1 MKLTEVLV
9 TVLISLLLVTG
20 ITYAYSACVKNYSQI
35 IEKEKDNRVVLYV
48 DREMR
53 KEISSFC
60 VPYWKNSD
68 EKRFVLE
75 ERVRKI
81 AEENNCEVKR
91 VEVLKKKSREAGLE
105 VEWTY
110 LDKKIITKEVF
121 ASRVWF

>member
-53 KEISSFC
+53 KEISSFY
-60 VPYWKNSD
+60 VPYWKNSN